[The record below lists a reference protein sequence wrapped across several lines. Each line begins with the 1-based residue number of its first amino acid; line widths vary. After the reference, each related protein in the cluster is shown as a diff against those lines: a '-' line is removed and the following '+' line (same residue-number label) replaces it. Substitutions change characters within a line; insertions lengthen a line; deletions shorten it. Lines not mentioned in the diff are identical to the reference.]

1 MPIPTNYFILIM
13 KKLKI
18 KVACA
23 LLGGSLLFSSCIG
36 SFAVW
41 NQLKDWNQGIGN
53 KFVNEIVFFALS
65 AVQVYT
71 VAYLADAVILNS
83 IEFWSGSNPL
93 AEVGTTKTVKGQ
105 NGEYLIKTNEDGYSI
120 SKVGEDAS
128 IDLVYNQEN
137 RTWNATCEGETYE
150 FMKMNEDGTITVM
163 LQDGNTVTVL
173 PDQMGLASVRA
184 LSGSKS
190 SLYTASR

>member
-1 MPIPTNYFILIM
+1 MNYFILIM

>member
-1 MPIPTNYFILIM
+1 MTFLAFNIIP
-13 KKLKI
+13 
-18 KVACA
+18 
-23 LLGGSLLFSSCIG
+23 
-36 SFAVW
+36 
-41 NQLKDWNQGIGN
+41 
-53 KFVNEIVFFALS
+53 
-65 AVQVYT
+65 VYG
-71 VAYLADAVILNS
+71 VAYFADVVVLNS

-128 IDLVYNQEN
+128 IDLVYHQEN

-184 LSGSKS
+184 LSGSQS

>member
-1 MPIPTNYFILIM
+1 M

-36 SFAVW
+36 SFALW

-53 KFVNEIVFFALS
+53 KFVNELVFLAFNIIP
-65 AVQVYT
+65 VYG
-71 VAYLADAVILNS
+71 VAYFADVVVLNS

-93 AEVGTTKTVKGQ
+93 ADVGTTKTVKGE
-105 NGEYLIKTNEDGYSI
+105 NGEYLIRTNENGYSI
-120 SKVGEDAS
+120 SKKGEDVS

-137 RTWNATCEGETYE
+137 RTW
-150 FMKMNEDGTITVM
+150 IV
-163 LQDGNTVTVL
+163 
-173 PDQMGLASVRA
+173 
-184 LSGSKS
+184 
-190 SLYTASR
+190 

>member
-1 MPIPTNYFILIM
+1 M

-36 SFAVW
+36 SFALW

-53 KFVNEIVFFALS
+53 KFVNELVFLAFNIIP
-65 AVQVYT
+65 VYG
-71 VAYLADAVILNS
+71 VAYFADVVVLNS

-93 AEVGTTKTVKGQ
+93 AEVGTTKTVKGE
-105 NGEYLIKTNEDGYSI
+105 NGEYLIRTNENGYSI

-128 IDLVYNQEN
+128 IDLVYNQESS
-137 RTWNATCEGETYE
+137 TWNAVSEGESYE

-184 LSGSKS
+184 LSGSQS
-190 SLYTASR
+190 TLYTAAR

>member
-1 MPIPTNYFILIM
+1 M

-36 SFAVW
+36 SFALW

-53 KFVNEIVFFALS
+53 KFVNELVFLAFNIIP
-65 AVQVYT
+65 VYG
-71 VAYLADAVILNS
+71 VAYFADVVVLNS

-93 AEVGTTKTVKGQ
+93 ADVGTTKTVKGE
-105 NGEYLIKTNEDGYSI
+105 NGEYLIRTNENGYSI
-120 SKVGEDAS
+120 SKKGEDVS

-137 RTWNATCEGETYE
+137 RTWLMT
-150 FMKMNEDGTITVM
+150 MNEDGTITVK

-173 PDQMGLASVRA
+173 PDQQGLASVRA
-184 LSGSKS
+184 LSGSQTT
-190 SLYTASR
+190 LFTAAR

>member
-1 MPIPTNYFILIM
+1 M

-36 SFAVW
+36 SFALW

-53 KFVNEIVFFALS
+53 KFVNELVFLAFNIIP
-65 AVQVYT
+65 VYG
-71 VAYLADAVILNS
+71 VAYFADVVVLNS

-93 AEVGTTKTVKGQ
+93 ADVGTTKTVKGE
-105 NGEYLIKTNEDGYSI
+105 NGEYLIRTNENGYSI
-120 SKVGEDAS
+120 SKKGEDVS

-137 RTWNATCEGETYE
+137 RT
-150 FMKMNEDGTITVM
+150 MNEDGTITVK

-173 PDQMGLASVRA
+173 PDQQGLASVRA
-184 LSGSKS
+184 LSGSQTT
-190 SLYTASR
+190 LFTAAR